1 MRQTNDS
8 MYHKQNIP
16 ILVVDTG
23 PLIQLVASGLIHD
36 LMKGGASILLPDLIA
51 IEATL
56 KDKPY
61 ADEVTEWIRAGNVQV
76 SQTPTGDMYRAALI
90 GDASFRAKDA
100 IARAIIDWLLDTLD
114 TLSVPAIIVYE
125 NPNVP
130 RLIRHHDSHATV
142 SFFTTH
148 KLVSQPTRPISGPR
162 TPPTLNGNNLPSE
175 VVRLLT
181 QYCEGCETCSA
192 TAYAIHRLGR
202 INGHDFTGTACGDI
216 LIWSWQRGV
225 VKHNNVSVPL
235 YCSPHLPD

>member
-51 IEATL
+51 TEARL

-61 ADEVTEWIRAGNVQV
+61 ADEVTEWIRAGDVQV
-76 SQTPTGDMYRAALI
+76 SQTPTGDMFRAALI

-100 IARAIIDWLLDTLD
+100 IARAIIDWMLDTLD
-114 TLSVPAIIVYE
+114 TLTVPSIVIYE
-125 NPNVP
+125 HRNVP
-130 RLIRHHDSHATV
+130 RLIRHYDSHAAV
-142 SFFTTH
+142 SLFTTH
-148 KLVSQPTRPISGPR
+148 KLVSQPTRPIIPPR
-162 TPPTLNGNNLPSE
+162 VIPNLHGNNLPSE
-175 VVRLLT
+175 VMRLLT
-181 QYCEGCETCSA
+181 QYCEGRETCSA

-202 INGHDFTGTACGDI
+202 MKGHDFTGTACGDI
-216 LIWSWQRGV
+216 LIWCWQRRVFG
-225 VKHNNVSVPL
+225 SDRSRPPL
-235 YCSPHLPD
+235 YFPPHLSD